1 MFSAT
6 ALEQGVRRP
15 SLLLYLPC
23 QPVPARGYLSVDKSV
38 DNLGSHRQGNVHP
51 TSDSHIVL
59 GLTSEVFPPLV
70 ATATC
75 TGTPKETPAHVAR
88 FLPGYCRPQVVAAEA
103 GGLILPENDA
113 DSRSVIW
120 AKDRN
125 AWVAANPEVEPRLA
139 EVPERKVRAL

>member
-1 MFSAT
+1 M
-6 ALEQGVRRP
+6 
-15 SLLLYLPC
+15 
-23 QPVPARGYLSVDKSV
+23 
-38 DNLGSHRQGNVHP
+38 
-51 TSDSHIVL
+51 
-59 GLTSEVFPPLV
+59 
-70 ATATC
+70 
-75 TGTPKETPAHVAR
+75 AR